1 MDISIEEFENLKKR
15 IETLEKLV
23 NSHGKEIEYIWT
35 NTSGADNW
43 PSLDNLTI
51 LEKDQ
56 TKIEPKKFEICILN
70 QTTYCDRGGSW
81 TEEEFQPIGITTF
94 MTENEALNYLNGDVK
109 KMDTTHYMY
118 ICEGRK
124 LYLHNRERN
133 VYKRLRKTPEDK
145 YYLKKLEQ

>member
-15 IETLEKLV
+15 IETLENLMKC
-23 NSHGKEIEYIWT
+23 HAKEINLIWS
-35 NTSGADNW
+35 NTSGLENY
-43 PSLDNLTI
+43 PLT
-51 LEKDQ
+51 KQDQ

-70 QTTYCDRGGSW
+70 QQTYCDRGGSW